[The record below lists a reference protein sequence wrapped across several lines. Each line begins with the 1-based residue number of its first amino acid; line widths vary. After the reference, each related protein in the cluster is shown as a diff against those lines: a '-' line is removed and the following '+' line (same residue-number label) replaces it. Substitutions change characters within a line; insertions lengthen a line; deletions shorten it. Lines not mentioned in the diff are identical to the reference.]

1 MSFLDRFK
9 IQPRHKSPD
18 PDVRLASVQEL
29 GAGGPGPLGD
39 EDAGILLALARED
52 TDARVRRAAAARI
65 DDAGVLAAIAGA
77 DADEGI
83 REEVLGRL
91 AGIAASGDPG
101 GAAQALGA
109 LTDQKQIAT
118 VAKTSPIESVRGDA
132 VGRLTDVKSLSSVA
146 RHAADARTAAL
157 AAERVEDHAELLNI
171 AAKTDH
177 KDAGVGALE
186 RAAAAGVDRATLEG
200 LADRAKNKSVGKR
213 ARAMVQAMDD
223 AEAARRPVLEQH
235 QQRVAGAIAGAGA
248 LSAPMTMAG
257 AESQVDEA
265 EAAWRDLLATATH
278 EVSAAER
285 GRFQGAVAAAR
296 ATLEREARERAE
308 AEQRQAQIAAGRA
321 SRAAMC
327 ELIETVHG
335 EDALDRPKIGRAHI

>member
-9 IQPRHKSPD
+9 IQPKYKSPD
-18 PDVRLASVQEL
+18 PDVRLAAVQEL
-29 GAGGPGPLGD
+29 GAGPLTD
-39 EDAGILLALARED
+39 EDAGVLVALARED
-52 TDARVRRAAAARI
+52 VDARVRRAAAAHI
-65 DDAGVLAAIAGA
+65 DDVGVLAAVANSDA
-77 DADEGI
+77 DAGI

-91 AGIAASGDPG
+91 AGVAASGESAET
-101 GAAQALGA
+101 AAVALGA

-118 VAKTSPIESVRGDA
+118 VAKTSPIERVRADA
-132 VGRLTDVKSLSSVA
+132 LGRLTDVKSLSSVA

-157 AAERVEDHAELLNI
+157 AAELVQDHAELLNI

-186 RAAAAGVDRATLEG
+186 RVSAAGVELATIEEIL
-200 LADRAKNKSVGKR
+200 DRAKNKSVGKR

-223 AEAARRPVLEQH
+223 AEAARRAVLEQH
-235 QQRVAGAIAGAGA
+235 QQRVTGAIARAEA
-248 LSAPMTMAG
+248 LSASTTMAG
-257 AESQVDEA
+257 AEPQVDEA

-278 EVSAAER
+278 EGAAAER
-285 GRFQGAVAAAR
+285 GRFQGAIAAAR
-296 ATLEREARERAE
+296 ATPQREGRERAE